1 MLTLVSFLHWPI
13 EIASIFII
21 ILEYCENY
29 KAYMANI
36 PTKGKSAAPIQVP
49 LAGGQFYGNTESKE
63 QFIIHAIPTR
73 VSVWID

>member
-1 MLTLVSFLHWPI
+1 MP
-13 EIASIFII
+13 
-21 ILEYCENY
+21 EYCENY

-73 VSVWID
+73 VSVGFLLPVFLDLILTLDK